1 MRQTNNPCLLIGSIT
16 SVLGYFCQKSVTGFH
31 HEEMINDKMIN
42 DKSLSFFPGSLS
54 GALQIKTTSNRL
66 AREKQT
72 GAY

>member
-1 MRQTNNPCLLIGSIT
+1 
-16 SVLGYFCQKSVTGFH
+16 VTGFH